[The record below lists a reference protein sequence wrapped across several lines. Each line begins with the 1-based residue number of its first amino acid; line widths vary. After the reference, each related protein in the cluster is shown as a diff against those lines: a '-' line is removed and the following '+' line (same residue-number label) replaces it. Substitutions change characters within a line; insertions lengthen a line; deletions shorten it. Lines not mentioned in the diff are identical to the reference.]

1 MKGENKMAEVEYAGV
16 KVGGSKLLLIIPML
30 GTMVGGLW
38 GGFELYNRLIDAEK
52 KISALQPQAILS
64 EVARME
70 SVFDF
75 IKEDLEKQIQ
85 DIQDDVDDAEDLAE
99 ETEDLAKEIEDDA
112 ADAQKELRD
121 AVYEMEKEM
130 QSRFKEM
137 DTDIRDMRSD
147 LEDRIQQIL
156 ENPLNDVE

>member
-16 KVGGSKLLLIIPML
+16 KVGGSKLLLIIPLL
-30 GTMVGGLW
+30 GTIVGGLW

-52 KISALQPQAILS
+52 KISALQPQVILS

-85 DIQDDVDDAEDLAE
+85 DIQDDVDDAEDLAN

>member
-1 MKGENKMAEVEYAGV
+1 MAEVEYAGV
-16 KVGGSKLLLIIPML
+16 KVGGSKLLLIIPLL
-30 GTMVGGLW
+30 GTIVGGLW

-52 KISALQPQAILS
+52 KISALQPQVILS